1 MGSVLNRRGLF
12 AGALVCGCLTA
23 GLHARAAD
31 PVAAGKTKLSADEA
45 IELLRRGN
53 DDFVNDRQ
61 VTAAVNR
68 ARRLEIAA
76 GQSPFAVLVGCSD
89 SRVAPELLF
98 GRGLGELF
106 IVRVAGNSVD
116 RTALG
121 SIQYGVAEL
130 GCPAVVVLGHER
142 CGAVQAAVKVVT
154 EDAVFPGAI
163 GDMVAPIIP
172 AVLAAQRMK
181 GDLVANSV
189 KQNALRVARRL
200 RETDD
205 ILAGAVAGGK
215 VKVVAAYYGLENG
228 AVEFMPV

>member
-12 AGALVCGCLTA
+12 AGALACGCLTA
-23 GLHARAAD
+23 GLHAHAAD

-106 IVRVAGNSVD
+106 IVRVAGPRRPGSPTRPR
-116 RTALG
+116 RTEW
-121 SIQYGVAEL
+121 IREP
-130 GCPAVVVLGHER
+130 CDPR
-142 CGAVQAAVKVVT
+142 NC
-154 EDAVFPGAI
+154 
-163 GDMVAPIIP
+163 
-172 AVLAAQRMK
+172 
-181 GDLVANSV
+181 
-189 KQNALRVARRL
+189 LRHGR
-200 RETDD
+200 
-205 ILAGAVAGGK
+205 
-215 VKVVAAYYGLENG
+215 
-228 AVEFMPV
+228 